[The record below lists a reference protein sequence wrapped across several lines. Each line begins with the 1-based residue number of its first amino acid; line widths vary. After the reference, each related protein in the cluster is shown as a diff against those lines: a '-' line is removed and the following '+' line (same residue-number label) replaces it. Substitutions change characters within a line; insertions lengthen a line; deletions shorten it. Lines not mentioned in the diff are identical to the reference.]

1 MSALIVR
8 AAEFG
13 VMVAPIADERERL
26 PSASGMERLALCP
39 GSFLLEVQHGEKT
52 TSDDA
57 ALGNRIHDWLAWR
70 KVQLTPDEQE
80 LSDACDAQANQLMMD
95 WRGTGEAPK
104 VEIIREQRLWARD
117 ADGLERVW
125 SGKPDFVAIVQR
137 DNGTRSAL
145 VIDYKTGR
153 GDVTQAAGNMQL
165 RALAVLVA
173 EEFSVTEVRVAIAQP
188 LAGPPTVCDYTET
201 DLAVSRVEIDAIVK
215 RATTPGQERRP
226 NPAACK
232 WCSAKHACPEG
243 RNLALA
249 MAQPL
254 AREGGVILLTPEEM
268 AGFLHA
274 ARAAEAIIES
284 VREKARRMLD
294 GDANAIPGWR
304 LKPGV
309 ARESITNP
317 QLVFDRVAALG
328 GTPEKFMAA
337 VTVAKGKLESIVRE
351 LTGEKGKGL
360 KARMDGILDGATET
374 KHASPSLAPE
384 KEGA

>member
-1 MSALIVR
+1 MSATTP
-8 AAEFG
+8 
-13 VMVAPIADERERL
+13 APVADERERL

-39 GSFLLEVQHGEKT
+39 GSFLLEVDHGEKT

-57 ALGNRIHDWLAWR
+57 TLGNRIHDWLAWR
-70 KVQLTPDEQE
+70 KVRLTPEEQE
-80 LSDACDAQANQLMMD
+80 IADACEEHAKRVFEEWEAAGPGYNSDA
-95 WRGTGEAPK
+95 
-104 VEIIREQRLWARD
+104 VREQRMWARD
-117 ADGLERVW
+117 ADGLDRTW
-125 SGKPDFVAIVQR
+125 SGKPDLVAIIQR
-137 DNGTRSAL
+137 DNGTRRAL
-145 VIDYKTGR
+145 VVDYKTGR
-153 GDVTQAAGNMQL
+153 GDVTEAAGNMQL

-173 EEFSVTEVRVAIAQP
+173 DEFSVTEVRVAIVQP
-188 LAGPPTVCDYTET
+188 LAGRPTVCDY
-201 DLAVSRVEIDAIVK
+201 DDVALAVAKVEIDAIVR

-284 VREKARRMLD
+284 VRDKARRMLEED
-294 GDANAIPGWR
+294 EKAIPGWR

-328 GTPEKFMAA
+328 ATPERFLGA
-337 VTVAKGKLESIVRE
+337 VTVAKGKLEGIVRE

-360 KARMDGILDGATET
+360 KARMDGIMDGATET
-374 KHASPSLAPE
+374 KHAAPSLAPD

>member
-1 MSALIVR
+1 MSA
-8 AAEFG
+8 
-13 VMVAPIADERERL
+13 MVADERERL
-26 PSASGMERLALCP
+26 PSASGMDRLALCP
-39 GSFLLEVQHGEKT
+39 GSFLLEVEHGEKT
-52 TSDDA
+52 ASDDA

-70 KVQLTPDEQE
+70 EVTLTPEEQE
-80 LSDACDAQANQLMMD
+80 IADACDAQANQLMMD
-95 WRGTGEAPK
+95 WRGTGEAPR

-117 ADGLERVW
+117 ADGLDRTW

-137 DNGTRSAL
+137 YNGTSRAL
-145 VIDYKTGR
+145 VVDYKTGR

-173 EEFSVTEVRVAIAQP
+173 EEFSVTEVRVAIVQP

-201 DLAVSRVEIDAIVK
+201 DLAVAEVEINAIARWAMK
-215 RATTPGQERRP
+215 PGQERRP
-226 NPAACK
+226 SPAACK
-232 WCSAKHACPEG
+232 YCSAKAACPEG

-254 AREGGVILLTPEEM
+254 ARDGGVILLTPEEM

-284 VREKARRMLD
+284 VREKARRMLEED
-294 GDANAIPGWR
+294 EKAIPGWR

-328 GTPEKFMAA
+328 GTPERFLGA

-351 LTGEKGKGL
+351 LTGDKGKGL
-360 KARMDGILDGATET
+360 KARMDDILDGATET
-374 KHASPSLAPE
+374 KHAAPSLAPD

>member
-1 MSALIVR
+1 MSTTTAP
-8 AAEFG
+8 E
-13 VMVAPIADERERL
+13 PIADERERL

-57 ALGNRIHDWLAWR
+57 ALGNRVHDWLAFQR
-70 KVQLTPDEQE
+70 GQLTPEEQE
-80 LSDACDAQANQLMMD
+80 LADACNEQTKRLFDD
-95 WRGTGEAPK
+95 WSDSHRLSVNTET
-104 VEIIREQRLWARD
+104 IREQRLWARD
-117 ADGLERVW
+117 ADGLGLAW
-125 SGKPDFVAIVQR
+125 SGKPDFVAIIECADGKR
-137 DNGTRSAL
+137 RAL
-145 VIDYKTGR
+145 VVDYKTGR
-153 GDVTQAAGNMQL
+153 GDVTEAAGNMQL

-188 LAGPPTVCDYTET
+188 LAGRPTVCDY
-201 DLAVSRVEIDAIVK
+201 DDVALAVAEVEINSIVR
-215 RATTPGQERRP
+215 RAMKPGQERRP
-226 NPAACK
+226 SPAACK

-284 VREKARRMLD
+284 VREKALRMLEED
-294 GDANAIPGWR
+294 EKAIPGWR

-328 GTPEKFMAA
+328 ATPERFLGA
-337 VTVAKGKLESIVRE
+337 VTVAKGKLEGIVRE
-351 LTGEKGKGL
+351 LTGDKGKAL
-360 KARMDGILDGATET
+360 KARLDDILDGATET
-374 KHASPSLAPE
+374 KHAAPSLAPE
-384 KEGA
+384 KEVA

>member
-1 MSALIVR
+1 MSAI
-8 AAEFG
+8 ET
-13 VMVAPIADERERL
+13 APISDERERL

-39 GSFLLEVQHGEKT
+39 GSFLLEYDHGEKT

-70 KVQLTPDEQE
+70 KVALTPEEQE
-80 LSDACDAQANQLMMD
+80 IADACDTQANQLMTD
-95 WRGTGEAPK
+95 WLGTGGPSK

-125 SGKPDFVAIVQR
+125 SGKPDAVIIAE
-137 DNGTRSAL
+137 DPATGTRRAL

-173 EEFSVTEVRVAIAQP
+173 EEFVATSIRVAIVQP
-188 LAGPPTVCDYTET
+188 LAGCPTVCDY
-201 DLAVSRVEIDAIVK
+201 DDIALAVAKVEIDAIVK
-215 RATTPGQERRP
+215 RATAPGQERKP
-226 NPAACK
+226 SPSACK
-232 WCSAKHACPEG
+232 YCSAKAACPEG
-243 RNLALA
+243 RRLVTALA
-249 MAQPL
+249 EPIPRSFGAM
-254 AREGGVILLTPEEM
+254 LLTPEEM

-284 VREKARRMLD
+284 VRDKARRMLEAD
-294 GDANAIPGWR
+294 EKAIPGWR

-328 GTPEKFMAA
+328 ATPERFLGA

-360 KARMDGILDGATET
+360 KARMDDILDGAAET
-374 KHASPSLAPE
+374 KHAAPSLAPE
-384 KEGA
+384 KEAA

>member
-1 MSALIVR
+1 MSAT
-8 AAEFG
+8 ET
-13 VMVAPIADERERL
+13 APISDERERL
-26 PSASGMERLALCP
+26 PSASGMDRLALCP
-39 GSFLLEVQHGEKT
+39 GSFLLEVEHGEKT

-57 ALGNRIHDWLAWR
+57 ALGNRIHDWLAFR
-70 KVQLTPDEQE
+70 RGQLTPEEQE
-80 LSDACDAQANQLMMD
+80 MADACDAQANRIMTD
-95 WRGTGEAPK
+95 WIGTGEAPK

-117 ADGLERVW
+117 ADGLERTW
-125 SGKPDFVAIVQR
+125 SGKPDAVIIAE
-137 DNGTRSAL
+137 DAATGTRRAL

-153 GDVTQAAGNMQL
+153 GDVTEAAGNMQL

-173 EEFSVTEVRVAIAQP
+173 EEFSVTEVRVAIVQP

-284 VREKARRMLD
+284 VRDKARRMLEAD
-294 GDANAIPGWR
+294 PTSVPGWR

-309 ARESITNP
+309 ARESITDP
-317 QLVFDRVAALG
+317 QLVFNRVAALG
-328 GTPEKFMAA
+328 ATPERFLGA
-337 VTVAKGKLESIVRE
+337 VTVNKGKLEGIVRE

-374 KHASPSLAPE
+374 KHAAPSLAPE

>member
-1 MSALIVR
+1 MSAL
-8 AAEFG
+8 ET
-13 VMVAPIADERERL
+13 APVADERERL

-39 GSFLLEVQHGEKT
+39 GSFLLEVEHGEKT

-70 KVQLTPDEQE
+70 KVQLAPEEQE
-80 LSDACDAQANQLMMD
+80 LADAC
-95 WRGTGEAPK
+95 EAHAK
-104 VEIIREQRLWARD
+104 RVYDEWESSHRLAVNIDTVREQRIWARD
-117 ADGLERVW
+117 ADGLGLAW
-125 SGKPDFVAIVQR
+125 SGKPDLVTVIECAGNIR
-137 DNGTRSAL
+137 RAL
-145 VIDYKTGR
+145 VVDYKTGR
-153 GDVTQAAGNMQL
+153 GDVTEAAGNMQL

-173 EEFSVTEVRVAIAQP
+173 EEFSVSEVRVAIVQP

-226 NPAACK
+226 SPAACK
-232 WCSAKHACPEG
+232 WCSAKHACSEG

-284 VREKARRMLD
+284 VREKARRMLEED
-294 GDANAIPGWR
+294 PTSVPGWR

-309 ARESITNP
+309 ARESITDP
-317 QLVFDRVAALG
+317 QLVFNRVAALG
-328 GTPEKFMAA
+328 ATPERFLRA
-337 VTVAKGKLESIVRE
+337 VTVAKGKLEAIVRE

-374 KHASPSLAPE
+374 KHAAPSLAPE

>member
-1 MSALIVR
+1 MSTAT
-8 AAEFG
+8 
-13 VMVAPIADERERL
+13 APVSDERERL

-39 GSFLLEVQHGEKT
+39 GSFLLEVEHGEKT

-57 ALGNRIHDWLAWR
+57 TLGNRIHDWLAWR
-70 KVQLTPDEQE
+70 KVQLTPEEQE
-80 LSDACDAQANQLMMD
+80 LADACEEHAKRVFEE
-95 WRGTGEAPK
+95 WEAAGPGYNSD
-104 VEIIREQRLWARD
+104 VIREQRMWARD
-117 ADGLERVW
+117 ADGLDRTW
-125 SGKPDFVAIVQR
+125 SGKPDLVAIVQR
-137 DNGTRSAL
+137 DNGIRRAL

-173 EEFSVTEVRVAIAQP
+173 EEFSVSEVRVAIVQP
-188 LAGPPTVCDYTET
+188 LAGRPTVCDY
-201 DLAVSRVEIDAIVK
+201 DDVALAVAEVEINSIVRWAMK
-215 RATTPGQERRP
+215 PGQERRP
-226 NPAACK
+226 SPAACK
-232 WCSAKHACPEG
+232 YCSAKAACPEG

-249 MAQPL
+249 MAKPL

-284 VREKARRMLD
+284 VRDKARRMLEED
-294 GDANAIPGWR
+294 PTSVPGWR

-328 GTPEKFMAA
+328 ATPEKFIGA

-351 LTGEKGKGL
+351 LTGEKGKAL
-360 KARMDGILDGATET
+360 KARLDAILDGATET
-374 KHASPSLAPE
+374 KHAAPSLAPE

>member
-1 MSALIVR
+1 MSTL
-8 AAEFG
+8 ET
-13 VMVAPIADERERL
+13 APIADERERL

-39 GSFLLEVQHGEKT
+39 GSFLLEVQHGQKT

-57 ALGNRIHDWLAWR
+57 NIGSRIHDWLAWR
-70 KVQLTPDEQE
+70 KVQLTPEEQE
-80 LSDACDAQANQLMMD
+80 IADACEEQAKRVFEE
-95 WRGTGEAPK
+95 WEAAGPGHNSD
-104 VEIIREQRLWARD
+104 VIREQRMWARD
-117 ADGLERVW
+117 ADGLDRTW
-125 SGKPDFVAIVQR
+125 SGKPDFVAIIQR
-137 DNGTRSAL
+137 DNGTRRAL
-145 VIDYKTGR
+145 VVDYKTGR

-165 RALAVLVA
+165 RAIAVLVS
-173 EEFSVTEVRVAIAQP
+173 EEFSVQEVRVAIVQP
-188 LAGPPTVCDYTET
+188 LAGRPTVCDYDDIALVAAE
-201 DLAVSRVEIDAIVK
+201 VEINSIVRWAMK
-215 RATTPGQERRP
+215 PGQERRP
-226 NPAACK
+226 SPAACK
-232 WCSAKHACPEG
+232 YCSAKHACPEG

-254 AREGGVILLTPEEM
+254 ARDGGVILLTPEEM

-284 VREKARRMLD
+284 VREKARRMLEED
-294 GDANAIPGWR
+294 DKAIPGWK

-328 GTPEKFMAA
+328 ATGTQFMSA

-360 KARMDGILDGATET
+360 KARMDGILEGATET
-374 KHASPSLAPE
+374 KHAAPSLAPE

>member
-1 MSALIVR
+1 MSTI
-8 AAEFG
+8 ET
-13 VMVAPIADERERL
+13 APAADERERL

-39 GSFLLEVQHGEKT
+39 GSFLLEVEHGEKT
-52 TSDDA
+52 TSDAA

-70 KVQLTPDEQE
+70 KVQLTPEEQE
-80 LSDACDAQANQLMMD
+80 IADACEDHAKRVFEE
-95 WRGTGEAPK
+95 WEAAGPGHNSD
-104 VEIIREQRLWARD
+104 VIREQRMWARD
-117 ADGLERVW
+117 ADGLDRTW
-125 SGKPDFVAIVQR
+125 SGKPDFVAVVQR
-137 DNGTRSAL
+137 DNGTRRAL

-173 EEFSVTEVRVAIAQP
+173 EEFSVQEVRVAIVQP
-188 LAGPPTVCDYTET
+188 LAGRPTVCDY
-201 DLAVSRVEIDAIVK
+201 DDIALAVAKVEIDAIVR

-232 WCSAKHACPEG
+232 YCSAKHACPEG

-254 AREGGVILLTPEEM
+254 ARDGGVILLTPEEM

-284 VREKARRMLD
+284 VRDKARRMLEVD
-294 GDANAIPGWR
+294 EKAIPGWR

-309 ARESITNP
+309 ARESITDP
-317 QLVFDRVAALG
+317 QKVFDRVAALG
-328 GTPEKFMAA
+328 ATPERFLSA
-337 VTVAKGKLESIVRE
+337 VTVAKGKLESIVRD
-351 LTGEKGKGL
+351 LTREKGKGL
-360 KARMDGILDGATET
+360 KAKMDGILDGATET
-374 KHASPSLAPE
+374 KHAAPSLAPE
-384 KEGA
+384 KEVA

>member
-1 MSALIVR
+1 MSTV
-8 AAEFG
+8 ET
-13 VMVAPIADERERL
+13 APVADERERL

-39 GSFLLEVQHGEKT
+39 GSFLLEVEHGEKT

-70 KVQLTPDEQE
+70 KVTLAPEEQE
-80 LSDACDAQANQLMMD
+80 LADACDAQAKRVYDEWESSHRLAVNIE
-95 WRGTGEAPK
+95 T
-104 VEIIREQRLWARD
+104 VREQRIWARD
-117 ADGLERVW
+117 ADGLGRTW
-125 SGKPDFVAIVQR
+125 SGKPDLVSVIECAGNIR
-137 DNGTRSAL
+137 RAL

-173 EEFSVTEVRVAIAQP
+173 EEFSVTEVRVAIVQP

-201 DLAVSRVEIDAIVK
+201 DLAVSRVEIDAIVR
-215 RATTPGQERRP
+215 RATTPGQERKP

-254 AREGGVILLTPEEM
+254 ARDGGVILLTPEEM

-284 VREKARRMLD
+284 VREKARRMLEA
-294 GDANAIPGWR
+294 DANAIPGWR

-328 GTPEKFMAA
+328 GTPEKFLAA
-337 VTVAKGKLESIVRE
+337 VTVAKGKLEAIVRE
-351 LTGEKGKGL
+351 LTGDKGKGL
-360 KARMDGILDGATET
+360 KARMDDILEGATET
-374 KHASPSLAPE
+374 KHAAPSLAPE
-384 KEGA
+384 KDGA

>member
-1 MSALIVR
+1 MSTTAP
-8 AAEFG
+8 
-13 VMVAPIADERERL
+13 APIADERERL
-26 PSASGMERLALCP
+26 PSASSMERLALCP
-39 GSFLLEVQHGEKT
+39 GSFLLEAQHGEKT

-70 KVQLTPDEQE
+70 KVALTHDEQDIA
-80 LSDACDAQANQLMMD
+80 DACDAQGNQLLTD
-95 WRGTGEAPK
+95 WLGTGEMPR

-117 ADGLERVW
+117 ADGLERTW
-125 SGKPDFVAIVQR
+125 SGKPDAVIIAE
-137 DNGTRSAL
+137 DPATGTRRAL

-173 EEFSVTEVRVAIAQP
+173 EEFVVTEVRVAIVQP
-188 LAGPPTVCDYTET
+188 LAGRPTVCDY
-201 DLAVSRVEIDAIVK
+201 DDIALAVAKVEIDSIVR
-215 RATTPGQERRP
+215 RATTPGQERKP

-284 VREKARRMLD
+284 VRDKARRMLEED
-294 GDANAIPGWR
+294 ENAIPGWR

-309 ARESITNP
+309 ARESITDP
-317 QLVFDRVAALG
+317 QKVFDRVAALG
-328 GTPEKFMAA
+328 ATPERFLSA
-337 VTVAKGKLESIVRE
+337 VTVAKGKLEGIVRE

-360 KARMDGILDGATET
+360 KAKMDDILEGATET
-374 KHASPSLAPE
+374 KHAAPSLAPE

>member
-1 MSALIVR
+1 MSTLETTPVS
-8 AAEFG
+8 
-13 VMVAPIADERERL
+13 DERERL

-39 GSFLLEVQHGEKT
+39 GSFLLEVEHGEKT

-70 KVQLTPDEQE
+70 KVQLTPEEQE
-80 LSDACDAQANQLMMD
+80 LADLCNWQTDELFREWTESH
-95 WRGTGEAPK
+95 RGSTGTET
-104 VEIIREQRLWARD
+104 VREERLWARD

-125 SGKPDFVAIVQR
+125 SGKPDLVAVIECADGKR
-137 DNGTRSAL
+137 RAL
-145 VIDYKTGR
+145 VVDYKTGR

-173 EEFSVTEVRVAIAQP
+173 EEYSVTDVRVAIVQP
-188 LAGPPTVCDYTET
+188 LAGRPTVCDY
-201 DLAVSRVEIDAIVK
+201 DDVALAVAKVEIDAIVR
-215 RATTPGQERRP
+215 RATTPRQERRP

-232 WCSAKHACPEG
+232 YCSAKHACPEG

-249 MAQPL
+249 MAHPL
-254 AREGGVILLTPEEM
+254 ARDGGVILLTPEEM

-284 VREKARRMLD
+284 VRDKARRMLEED
-294 GDANAIPGWR
+294 EKAIPGWR

-309 ARESITNP
+309 ARETITDP
-317 QLVFDRVAALG
+317 QLVFNRVAALG
-328 GTPEKFMAA
+328 ATPERFLGA
-337 VTVAKGKLESIVRE
+337 VTVAKGNLESIVRD

-360 KARMDGILDGATET
+360 KAKMDGILDGATET
-374 KHASPSLAPE
+374 KHAAPSLAPE
-384 KEGA
+384 REGA